1 MINGI
6 SKIKSLRS
14 FGIYENHIND
24 GCDEFTKYNLIYGW
38 NGSGKSTLSRLFRC
52 IENKSLDGTNYT
64 ESAFEI
70 EYSVDGQAQSVLT
83 QQNLS
88 QNQLN
93 IRTFNNDFVREN
105 IDWSGTVKSI
115 LLVDQQKIEERKQLD
130 EQIKVLKLKEAAS
143 EKEAKRADDL
153 DTEIN
158 KFLSRTAKSI
168 KTNLKVIGTED
179 SKYLNYNKTSLEN
192 LIRSSSAEIV
202 DPASVLT
209 DEQILLHTKS
219 ASPVEKDKISFAS
232 NTIKQDYFE
241 SGFVAVTQLLNKS
254 AVNEVI
260 EFLKDNPDV
269 QTWVFSGMSVHDKHK
284 SEECHFCGNM
294 IDESR
299 LTSLNNHFSNEF
311 KQLKQEITEAIKYC
325 RDLPELSLP
334 VVELFFD
341 EFRPK
346 YKEAVAPLERVTTE
360 INSIVEQWRKC
371 IDKKSKDPFD
381 ISQKIQSV
389 NIELIEQYNK
399 VIIDI
404 AACIQKHNDKSGD
417 FQAVTTTHK
426 NALELHYAADEVIDF
441 DYNEKL
447 ENRNT
452 ANSNVQKLNDETSEI
467 KKEIHRL
474 ETELSNESIAVDA
487 FNTELAKFI
496 GRTELTL
503 KFDVQQKGYRISR
516 NGSDKNA
523 QNLSEGEKTA
533 IAFVYF
539 ATKLEEHDN
548 DIKDTIVVID
558 DPVSSFD
565 SNNLFHSY
573 SFLKKYCE
581 QSKQLFV
588 MTHNFS
594 YFKLVRD
601 WMLKKNKMRNQPP
614 VIKARAYTI
623 ESKFD
628 GVRQSKLVNARGSLT
643 DYNSEYHYLFS
654 KIYSLKNQQELN
666 LDEVYLCANLSRKLL
681 ETFLCFKFPKKRSD
695 FRQLVDD
702 SVRHYP
708 EIKPEDVEKV
718 YRFINKYSHNQEI
731 ELENNVDNLLG
742 ESPAILNIIL
752 DIVKTIDEAHFTEM
766 EIVATA

>member
-6 SKIKSLRS
+6 SKIKSLRF

-24 GCDEFTKYNLIYGW
+24 DCDEFAKFNLIYGW
-38 NGSGKSTLSRLFRC
+38 NGSGKSTLSRLFSC

-70 EYSVDGQAQSVLT
+70 EYSLDGQAQSVLT

-88 QNQLN
+88 QNQIN

-115 LLVDQQKIEERKQLD
+115 LLVDQQKIEERKKLD
-130 EQIKVLKLKEAAS
+130 EQNKTLKLKEFAS
-143 EKEAKRADDL
+143 EKEAKIAEDL

-158 KFLSRTAKSI
+158 KFLTRTAKSI
-168 KTNLKVIGTED
+168 KTSLKVIGTED

-192 LIRSSSAEIV
+192 LIRTSSAEVV

-209 DEQILLHTKS
+209 DEQIILHTKS
-219 ASPVEKDKISFAS
+219 ASPVEKDKISFAA
-232 NTIKQDYFE
+232 NTVKQDYFE
-241 SGFVAVTQLLNKS
+241 SDFNALTKLLSKS

-260 EFLKDNPDV
+260 EFLRDNPDV
-269 QTWVFSGMSVHDKHK
+269 QTWVSSGIEVHGKHK
-284 SEECHFCGNM
+284 SEECHFCGNK

-311 KQLKQEITEAIKYC
+311 KLLKQEISEATKYC
-325 RDLPELSLP
+325 RDLPELTLP
-334 VVELFFD
+334 SVESFFD
-341 EFRPK
+341 EFQTE
-346 YKEAVAPLERVTTE
+346 YKEAVAPLGGVVTE
-360 INSIVEQWRKC
+360 INSIIEQWRES
-371 IDKKSKDPFD
+371 IHKKLNDPFD
-381 ISQKIQSV
+381 ITQNISSV
-389 NIELIEQYNK
+389 TVALIDQYNK
-399 VIIDI
+399 VILDI
-404 AACIQKHNDKSGD
+404 AACVKKHNDKAGN

-426 NALELHYAADEVIDF
+426 KALELHYAADELIDF
-441 DYNEKL
+441 DYSKKVEDTK
-447 ENRNT
+447 T
-452 ANSNVQKLNDETSEI
+452 ANGNVLKLSDEISAIKNEI
-467 KKEIHRL
+467 QRL
-474 ETELSNESIAVDA
+474 DAELSNESIAIDA
-487 FNTELAKFI
+487 FNAELAKFI

-503 KFDVQQKGYRISR
+503 KFDPKQKGYRISR
-516 NGSDKNA
+516 NGSDRHA

-539 ATKLEEHDN
+539 ATKLSEHDN
-548 DIKDTIVVID
+548 DIKNTIVVID

-565 SNNLFHSY
+565 SNHLFHSY
-573 SFLKKYCE
+573 SFLKKHCE
-581 QSKQLFV
+581 QAKQLFV

-601 WMLKKNKMRNQPP
+601 WMLKKNQIRKQPP

-623 ESKFD
+623 ESNFD
-628 GVRQSKLVNARGSLT
+628 GLRQSKLVNAGRSLT

-654 KIYSLKNQQELN
+654 KLYSLKEKQELN

-681 ETFLCFKFPKKRSD
+681 ESFLCFKFPKKRSD

-702 SVRHYP
+702 GVSHYP
-708 EIKPEDVEKV
+708 AIKSEDVEKV

-731 ELENNVDNLLG
+731 ELEDNADNLLG

-752 DIVKTIDEAHFTEM
+752 DIVKTIDEAHYTEM
-766 EIVATA
+766 VTVVTA

>member
-24 GCDEFTKYNLIYGW
+24 GCDEFAKLNLIYGW

-70 EYSVDGQAQSVLT
+70 EYSLDGQVQNVLT

-130 EQIKVLKLKEAAS
+130 EQNKNLKLKESAS
-143 EKEAKRADDL
+143 VKEAKIAEDL
-153 DTEIN
+153 DTEIS

-192 LIRSSSAEIV
+192 LIRTSSAEVV

-209 DEQILLHTKS
+209 DKQIIHHTKS
-219 ASPVEKDKISFAS
+219 ASPVEKDKILFAE
-232 NTIKQDYFE
+232 NAIKQNYFE
-241 SGFVAVTQLLNKS
+241 SGFNELTKLLNKS

-260 EFLKDNPDV
+260 EFLRDNPDV
-269 QTWVFSGMSVHDKHK
+269 QAWVSNGMAVHDEHK
-284 SEECHFCGNM
+284 SEECHFCGNK

-299 LTSLNNHFSNEF
+299 LNSLNNHFSNEF
-311 KQLKQEITEAIKYC
+311 KLLKQEITEAIKYC
-325 RDLPELSLP
+325 RDLPELTLP
-334 VVELFFD
+334 GVESFFD
-341 EFRPK
+341 EFQPE
-346 YKEAVAPLERVTTE
+346 YKDAVAPLEGVVTK
-360 INSIVEQWRKC
+360 INGIVDQWRKC
-371 IDKKSKDPFD
+371 LEKKTDDPFD
-381 ISQKIQSV
+381 ISQ
-389 NIELIEQYNK
+389 NISPVTMDLIVQYNK
-399 VIIDI
+399 VILDV
-404 AACIQKHNDKSGD
+404 AACVKKHNDKSGN
-417 FQAVTTTHK
+417 FQTVTTAHK
-426 NALELHYAADEVIDF
+426 KALELHYAADEVIDF
-441 DYNEKL
+441 DYSKKV
-447 ENRNT
+447 ENRKT
-452 ANSNVQKLNDETSEI
+452 ANGNVQKLNDEISTIKEEI
-467 KKEIHRL
+467 QRL
-474 ETELSNESIAVDA
+474 EAELSNESIAVDA
-487 FNTELAKFI
+487 FNAELAKFI

-503 KFDVQQKGYRISR
+503 KFDAKQKGYRISR
-516 NGSDKNA
+516 NGSDMHA

-539 ATKLEEHDN
+539 ATKLEERDN
-548 DIKDTIVVID
+548 DIKNTIVVID

-565 SNNLFHSY
+565 SNHLFHSY
-573 SFLKKYCE
+573 SFLKKHCE
-581 QSKQLFV
+581 QAKQLFV
-588 MTHNFS
+588 MTHNFA

-601 WMLKKNKMRNQPP
+601 WMLKKNQMRKQPP

-623 ESKFD
+623 ESKS
-628 GVRQSKLVNARGSLT
+628 GEVRQSKLVNAGRSLT

-654 KIYSLKNQQELN
+654 KLYSLREKQELN

-681 ETFLCFKFPKKRSD
+681 ESFLCFKFPRKRSD

-702 SVRHYP
+702 GVRHYP
-708 EIKPEDVEKV
+708 AIKSEDVEKV

-731 ELENNVDNLLG
+731 ELEDNADNLLG

-752 DIVKTIDEAHFTEM
+752 DIVKTIDEAHYTEM
-766 EIVATA
+766 VTVVTT

>member
-24 GCDEFTKYNLIYGW
+24 GCDEFSKFNLIYGW

-70 EYSVDGQAQSVLT
+70 EYSLDGQATNVLT
-83 QQNLS
+83 QQNLH

-130 EQIKVLKLKEAAS
+130 EQNKALRLKESESEKATKLAS
-143 EKEAKRADDL
+143 EL
-153 DTEIN
+153 DTAIS
-158 KFLSRTAKSI
+158 KFLSKTAKSI
-168 KTNLKVIGTED
+168 KTSLKVIGTED

-192 LIRSSSAEIV
+192 LILANSAEVV
-202 DPASVLT
+202 DPASVLN
-209 DEQILLHTKS
+209 DEQIISHTKS
-219 ASPVEKDKISFAS
+219 ASPVEKDKISFTA
-232 NTIKQDYFE
+232 NVIKQDYFN
-241 SGFVAVTQLLNKS
+241 SGFEKLSNLLGKS
-254 AVNEVI
+254 AINEVI
-260 EFLKDNPDV
+260 EFLRDNPDV
-269 QTWVFSGMSVHDKHK
+269 QTWVSTGMTLREEHQ
-284 SEECHFCGNM
+284 SEECHFCGSK
-294 IDESR
+294 IDDSR
-299 LTSLNNHFSNEF
+299 LTSLNNHFSNEY
-311 KQLKQEITEAIKYC
+311 KLLKQEIADATKYC
-325 RDLPELSLP
+325 LDLPELTLP
-334 VVELFFD
+334 GVESFFD
-341 EFRPK
+341 EFQAE
-346 YKEAVAPLERVTTE
+346 YKDAVKPLSAIVDDINE
-360 INSIVEQWRKC
+360 IVDGWREC
-371 IDKKSKDPFD
+371 LAQKSNDPFD
-381 ISQKIQSV
+381 VSQKIEPVSV
-389 NIELIEQYNK
+389 GLIEQFNK
-399 VIIDI
+399 VITDV
-404 AACIQKHNDKSGD
+404 AACVKKHNDKSGN
-417 FQAVTTTHK
+417 FKAVTTQHK
-426 NALELHYAADEVIDF
+426 KALELHYAADEIIEF
-441 DYNEKL
+441 DYSKKVKDKKAANDSVLKL
-447 ENRNT
+447 
-452 ANSNVQKLNDETSEI
+452 SDEITKIKEEI
-467 KKEIHRL
+467 QRL

-487 FNTELAKFI
+487 FNAELAKFI

-503 KFDVQQKGYRISR
+503 RFDAKQKGYRISR
-516 NGSDKNA
+516 NGSDKQA

-565 SNNLFHSY
+565 SNHLFHSY
-573 SFLKKYCE
+573 SFLKKHCE

-601 WMLKKNKMRNQPP
+601 WMLKKNKMRKQPP

-623 ESKFD
+623 ESKFE
-628 GVRQSKLVNARGSLT
+628 GVRQSKLVNAGGSLT
-643 DYNSEYHYLFS
+643 DYNSEYHYLFF
-654 KIYSLKNQQELN
+654 KLYSLKDKPELN

-681 ETFLCFKFPKKRSD
+681 ESFLCFKFPKKRSD

-702 SVRHYP
+702 AAKHYP
-708 EIKPEDVEKV
+708 AIKAEDVEKA

-731 ELENNVDNLLG
+731 ELEDNADNLLG

-752 DIVKTIDEAHFTEM
+752 DIVKTIDEAHYTEM
-766 EIVATA
+766 EAVVAA

>member
-24 GCDEFTKYNLIYGW
+24 GCDEFSKFNLIYGW

-70 EYSVDGQAQSVLT
+70 EYSLDGQATNVLT

-130 EQIKVLKLKEAAS
+130 EQNKALKLKETESEKDAKLAS
-143 EKEAKRADDL
+143 EL
-153 DTEIN
+153 DTTIN
-158 KFLSRTAKSI
+158 RFLSKTAKSI
-168 KTNLKVIGTED
+168 KTSLKVIGTED

-192 LIRSSSAEIV
+192 LIKANSAEVV
-202 DPASVLT
+202 DPDSVLN
-209 DEQILLHTKS
+209 DEQIISHTKS
-219 ASPVEKDKISFAS
+219 ASPVEKDKISYTA
-232 NTIKQDYFE
+232 NVIKQDYFN
-241 SGFVAVTQLLNKS
+241 SGFEALSKLMSKS

-260 EFLKDNPDV
+260 DFLRDNPDV
-269 QTWVFSGMSVHDKHK
+269 QTWVSTGMALREEHQSD
-284 SEECHFCGNM
+284 ECHFCGSK

-311 KQLKQEITEAIKYC
+311 KLLKQEIADATKYC
-325 RDLPELSLP
+325 LDLPELTLP
-334 VVELFFD
+334 GVESFFD
-341 EFRPK
+341 EFQAE
-346 YKEAVAPLERVTTE
+346 YKEAVKPLGAVVDD
-360 INSIVEQWRKC
+360 INKIVDNWRQC
-371 IDKKSKDPFD
+371 LAKKSNDPFD
-381 ISQKIQSV
+381 VSQKIEPV
-389 NIELIEQYNK
+389 NVELIDKYNK
-399 VIIDI
+399 VILDI
-404 AACIQKHNDKSGD
+404 SDCVKKHNDKSGN
-417 FQAVTTTHK
+417 FKAVTTQHK
-426 NALELHYAADEVIDF
+426 KALELHYAADEIIEF
-441 DYNEKL
+441 DYSKKVKDRKAANDSVLKL
-447 ENRNT
+447 
-452 ANSNVQKLNDETSEI
+452 SGEI
-467 KKEIHRL
+467 TKIKEEIQRL
-474 ETELSNESIAVDA
+474 EAELSNESIAVDA
-487 FNTELAKFI
+487 FNAELAKFI

-503 KFDVQQKGYRISR
+503 KFDAKQKGYRISR
-516 NGSDKNA
+516 NGSDKQA

-565 SNNLFHSY
+565 SNHLFHSY
-573 SFLKKYCE
+573 SFLKKHCE

-601 WMLKKNKMRNQPP
+601 WMLKKNKMRRQPP
-614 VIKARAYTI
+614 VIKAKAYTI
-623 ESKFD
+623 ESKCE
-628 GVRQSKLVNARGSLT
+628 GVRQSKLVNAGGSLT
-643 DYNSEYHYLFS
+643 DYNSEYHYLFF
-654 KIYSLKNQQELN
+654 KLYSLKDKAELN

-681 ETFLCFKFPKKRSD
+681 ESFLCFKFPKKRSD

-702 SVRHYP
+702 GVRHYP
-708 EIKPEDVEKV
+708 AIKPEDVEKV

-731 ELENNVDNLLG
+731 ELEDNADNLLG

-752 DIVKTIDEAHFTEM
+752 EMIKTIDEAHYTEM
-766 EIVATA
+766 EAVVTA

>member
-24 GCDEFTKYNLIYGW
+24 GCDEFAKFNLIYGW

-52 IENKSLDGTNYT
+52 IENKSLDGTNYI

-70 EYSVDGQAQSVLT
+70 EYSLDGQAQSVLT

-130 EQIKVLKLKEAAS
+130 EQNKTLKLKESAS
-143 EKEAKRADDL
+143 EKETKIADDL

-168 KTNLKVIGTED
+168 KTSLKVIGTED

-192 LIRSSSAEIV
+192 LIRTSSAEVV

-209 DEQILLHTKS
+209 DEQIILHTKS
-219 ASPVEKDKISFAS
+219 ASPVEKDKISFAA
-232 NTIKQDYFE
+232 NTIRQDHFE
-241 SGFVAVTQLLNKS
+241 SGFNALTKLLSKS

-260 EFLKDNPDV
+260 EFLRDNPDV
-269 QTWVFSGMSVHDKHK
+269 QTWVSSGMAVHDEHK
-284 SEECHFCGNM
+284 SEECHFCGNK

-311 KQLKQEITEAIKYC
+311 KLLKQEITEATKYC
-325 RDLPELSLP
+325 CDLPELTLP
-334 VVELFFD
+334 SVESFFD
-341 EFRPK
+341 EFQTE
-346 YKEAVAPLERVTTE
+346 YKEVVAPLEGAVTE
-360 INSIVEQWRKC
+360 INSIVEQWREC
-371 IDKKSKDPFD
+371 IDKKSNDPFD
-381 ISQKIQSV
+381 ISQKISSV
-389 NIELIEQYNK
+389 TVDLIDQYNK
-399 VIIDI
+399 VILDI
-404 AACIQKHNDKSGD
+404 AACVKKHNDKSGN
-417 FQAVTTTHK
+417 FKAVTTTHK
-426 NALELHYAADEVIDF
+426 KALELHYVADEVIDF
-441 DYNEKL
+441 DYSKKVEDRK
-447 ENRNT
+447 T
-452 ANSNVQKLNDETSEI
+452 ANGNVLKLSDEISAI
-467 KKEIHRL
+467 NKEIQRL
-474 ETELSNESIAVDA
+474 EAELSNESIAVDA
-487 FNTELAKFI
+487 FNAELAKFI

-503 KFDVQQKGYRISR
+503 KFDAKQKGYLISR
-516 NGSDKNA
+516 NGSDRHA

-548 DIKDTIVVID
+548 DIKNTIVVID

-565 SNNLFHSY
+565 SNHLFHSY
-573 SFLKKYCE
+573 SFLKKHCE
-581 QSKQLFV
+581 QAKQLFV

-601 WMLKKNKMRNQPP
+601 WMLKKNKMRKQPP

-623 ESKFD
+623 ESKSD
-628 GVRQSKLVNARGSLT
+628 GVRQSKLVNAGGSLT

-654 KIYSLKNQQELN
+654 KLYSLKEKQELN

-681 ETFLCFKFPKKRSD
+681 ESFLCFKFPKKRSD

-702 SVRHYP
+702 GVRHYP
-708 EIKPEDVEKV
+708 AIKPEDVEKA

-731 ELENNVDNLLG
+731 ELEDNADNLLG

-752 DIVKTIDEAHFTEM
+752 DIVKTIDEAHYTEM
-766 EIVATA
+766 ETVVTA